1 MNDRLSRLAIS
12 QSSLFKDWPEEA
24 IARLL
29 ESSDV
34 LVVEPRSVVHRA
46 GDDAKYLLI
55 VVSGSLVLSQD
66 MSSGRSF
73 SAAVHLPGDFHGL
86 APILSQEPYIHTV
99 VCKER
104 TVLVRIAG
112 EALREM
118 IAANGRL
125 SFALFGALERRY
137 LQVLNLHASAAVNS
151 IQARIAAL
159 LKSIAARSVK
169 GHSSSEIHLSQD
181 EIAAMLGTRRQV
193 INRALREMTA
203 EGVIQVQYGRI
214 AIVDAEKLDSMAPDA
229 L

>member
-1 MNDRLSRLAIS
+1 MNDRLSRLAIT
-12 QSSLFKDWPEEA
+12 QSSLFKDWPDEA
-24 IARLL
+24 ISRLL
-29 ESSDV
+29 ENSEV

-46 GDDAKYLLI
+46 GEDAKYLLI
-55 VVSGSLVLSQD
+55 VVSGSMILSQD

-86 APILSQEPYIHTV
+86 APILSLEPYIHTV

-112 EALREM
+112 EALRDI
-118 IAANGRL
+118 IAANGQL

-159 LKSIAARSVK
+159 LKSIAARGVK
-169 GHSSSEIHLSQD
+169 GRASTGINLSQD
-181 EIAAMLGTRRQV
+181 EIATMLGTRRQV

-214 AIVDAEKLDSMAPDA
+214 AIIDAEKLDSMAPDA